1 MAAVLVPLFEDDQG
15 VVRVVL
21 TQRCSNMR
29 SHGGEVCLPG
39 GKRDPADGGDD
50 VVTALREAQE
60 ELGLDPAT
68 ATVLLSLPPLLSKHY
83 LSVTPV
89 IATIPASFVPTPS
102 PHEVAAVFTVPLEL
116 FLGTPPGHSSAR
128 TTSPQAPAAAT
139 TPGLS
144 SDSLPALP
152 APATNAAAQAA
163 PPSSSSA
170 TTPSAPAAAADAALP
185 HSGSAG
191 QAPASLATRL
201 RRTPEASTQTAKVPG
216 ALSVS
221 TSAHHSMKPD
231 GAGTAAVPLSG
242 SDPLPQSCT
251 EAGCTE
257 TCQRVGA
264 DPETGN
270 GREVDVGHTSCP
282 SSSIPLSITVRA
294 SLPGCSHD
302 TAPRIVRVTGESGK
316 GEKRDRH
323 TAASTSERHVKG
335 GAGAGVV
342 KTHAASEAS
351 GAAGSNTNTSESCD
365 TSTRRSSRIATAAT
379 AAAAAA
385 AAAASAA
392 VAAASAAPA
401 CVPARLSVG
410 AMSSVVGH
418 SLDATAAV
426 LLGAPAAVGSAP
438 GEVAAVLACGEAQH
452 TWLDV
457 EWAGISYRMH
467 SFDHQGFRIW
477 GLTAAILIQV
487 ACAAFNRLLTGDVVL
502 LEMSAS
508 PA

>member
-191 QAPASLATRL
+191 
-201 RRTPEASTQTAKVPG
+201 
-216 ALSVS
+216 
-221 TSAHHSMKPD
+221 
-231 GAGTAAVPLSG
+231 
-242 SDPLPQSCT
+242 
-251 EAGCTE
+251 
-257 TCQRVGA
+257 
-264 DPETGN
+264 
-270 GREVDVGHTSCP
+270 
-282 SSSIPLSITVRA
+282 
-294 SLPGCSHD
+294 
-302 TAPRIVRVTGESGK
+302 
-316 GEKRDRH
+316 
-323 TAASTSERHVKG
+323 
-335 GAGAGVV
+335 
-342 KTHAASEAS
+342 
-351 GAAGSNTNTSESCD
+351 
-365 TSTRRSSRIATAAT
+365 
-379 AAAAAA
+379 
-385 AAAASAA
+385 
-392 VAAASAAPA
+392 
-401 CVPARLSVG
+401 
-410 AMSSVVGH
+410 
-418 SLDATAAV
+418 
-426 LLGAPAAVGSAP
+426 
-438 GEVAAVLACGEAQH
+438 EVAAVLACGEAQH

>member
-185 HSGSAG
+185 HSGSA
-191 QAPASLATRL
+191 
-201 RRTPEASTQTAKVPG
+201 
-216 ALSVS
+216 
-221 TSAHHSMKPD
+221 
-231 GAGTAAVPLSG
+231 
-242 SDPLPQSCT
+242 
-251 EAGCTE
+251 
-257 TCQRVGA
+257 
-264 DPETGN
+264 
-270 GREVDVGHTSCP
+270 
-282 SSSIPLSITVRA
+282 
-294 SLPGCSHD
+294 
-302 TAPRIVRVTGESGK
+302 VRVTGESGK

-426 LLGAPAAVGSAP
+426 LLGAAAPAAVGSAP